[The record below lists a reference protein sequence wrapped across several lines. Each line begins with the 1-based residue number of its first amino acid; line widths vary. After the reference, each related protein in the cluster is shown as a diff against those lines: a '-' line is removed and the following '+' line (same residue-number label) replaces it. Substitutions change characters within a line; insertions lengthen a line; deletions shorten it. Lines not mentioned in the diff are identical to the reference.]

1 MSDVGTIPETLKN
14 HVLGVGGEVRPED
27 VDVYG
32 RLREIQDKSYKLRTV
47 LEAWER
53 QQSEERALRQGY
65 AKKILIAL
73 FVQMGLVNVAF
84 FAIGLGWLVVEEWV
98 ANTFIMAVFGEIAA
112 MGLIVIKYLFPKV
125 GSDVLGLIE
134 KL

>member
-1 MSDVGTIPETLKN
+1 MGEALPIPDALKSRII
-14 HVLGVGGEVRPED
+14 GVGGEVQPKD

-32 RLREIQDKSYKLRTV
+32 RLREIEDRSYKLRTV
-47 LEAWER
+47 LDAWER

-73 FVQMGLVNVAF
+73 LAQMGLVNMAF
-84 FAIGLGWLVVEEWV
+84 FALGFRWLSAEPWV

-112 MGLIVIKYLFPKV
+112 MALVVIKYLFPKV
-125 GSDVLGLIE
+125 GSDVLSIIE

>member
-1 MSDVGTIPETLKN
+1 MGEVVAIPDTLKDR
-14 HVLGVGGEVRPED
+14 VLGVGGEVRPED

-32 RLREIQDKSYKLRTV
+32 RLREIEDKSYKLRTV

-65 AKKILIAL
+65 AKKILVAL

-84 FAIGLGWLVVEEWV
+84 FAIGLGWLAVEEWV

-112 MGLIVIKYLFPKV
+112 MALIVIKYLFPKV

>member
-1 MSDVGTIPETLKN
+1 MSEVVTIPDNLKSR
-14 HVLGVGGEVRPED
+14 VLGVGGEVRPED

-32 RLREIQDKSYKLRTV
+32 RLLEIEDKSYKLRTV

-73 FVQMGLVNVAF
+73 FVQMGLVNIAF
-84 FAIGLGWLVVEEWV
+84 FAIGLRWLAVEAWV
-98 ANTFIMAVFGEIAA
+98 ANTFVMAVFGEIAA
-112 MGLIVIKYLFPKV
+112 MALIVIKYLFPQV
-125 GSDVLGLIE
+125 GSDALGSIE

>member
-1 MSDVGTIPETLKN
+1 MSKTLNIPDALKN
-14 HVLGVGGEVRPED
+14 RIIGVGGEVRPED
-27 VDVYG
+27 VDVFG
-32 RLREIQDKSYKLRTV
+32 RIREIEDKSYKLRTV
-47 LEAWER
+47 LDAWER

-73 FVQMGLVNVAF
+73 FVQMGLVNIAF
-84 FAIGLGWLVVEEWV
+84 FAVGFRWIAVEPWV

-112 MGLIVIKYLFPKV
+112 MALIVIKYLFPAV
-125 GSDVLGLIE
+125 GSDVLSLIE

>member
-1 MSDVGTIPETLKN
+1 MSEAVTIPDTLKSR
-14 HVLGVGGEVRPED
+14 VVGVGGEVRPED

-32 RLREIQDKSYKLRTV
+32 RLREIEDKSYKLRTV

-73 FVQMGLVNVAF
+73 FVQMGLVNIAF
-84 FAIGLGWLVVEEWV
+84 FAMGFGWLAVEQWV
-98 ANTFIMAVFGEIAA
+98 ANTFILAVFGEIGA
-112 MGLIVIKYLFPKV
+112 MALIVIKYLFPEV
-125 GSDVLGLIE
+125 GMDVLGLIE